1 MGVPRTVA
9 GEASS
14 LCRGGCDRGN
24 IEQAGKAPV
33 TFLPEVCGHVR
44 GFAPA
49 ELRLVLAAFAG
60 HGQALWLRPNKD
72 DGYEDMPEA
81 AVTLQ
86 DLVLQ
91 LLVGGS
97 RLGNPQQLLETGEA
111 VSMHAPCT
119 SRLASEFWVVFA
131 ERVTRLA
138 GSESLEGQQMAW
150 VFSTCARW
158 TRRCSAVVSPSWGH
172 MIRTIGGRLA
182 EPENLSK
189 LELPEVVALAKD
201 AAHLGEPQ
209 PRLAAAV
216 GRRVGLPESRGRD
229 RGMHDL
235 SPQDLIDLIGAAGS
249 LGGRLHM
256 MTRAFSN
263 QLEPRMPELP
273 TSSLAQLCSHLGALN
288 MFPQHLAATLENV
301 LAERLNQEP
310 LEASSALK
318 LLRAFGRLRWRAPG
332 VLGPV
337 LACLKKPASMDALGG
352 AALGSL
358 LYELYRLDI
367 WDEAAASAVCQRLRG
382 PPLDSDLGDPRNDA
396 LHMVSSLPC
405 KTAANVLLAMSYFA
419 VPDKDLHR
427 RLVQE
432 LLRAKDLPQEA
443 MYQVKTFEMAIRLG
457 HAAVSLQDLGG
468 LAARWLFSVRGAAG
482 APELRGESAFAD
494 EVSQVARNISWHH
507 RAEVEVGPY
516 MLDFAAVSTDGH
528 DQENPPDGWDENK
541 PGRSLARY
549 CVAVEADGPTH
560 FYRPHGKP
568 WHWTST
574 SKLRHRLLSAMR
586 IRVAHVPFFDWL
598 QLEGLAQKEAYLTE
612 LLLKVHSSPFPSLK
626 LEAPAGL
633 LVRRKL
639 ALGSD
644 VQAAP
649 PLLVQSIDTDLT
661 DLPSSTEAPSGA
673 LAETQRV
680 KEKHSET
687 NPDYKYCADEEV
699 PCPKQEG
706 DGPAVPL
713 AAQESKEK
721 LSPHQPDLTVPSD
734 LQSFF
739 AVVPGPRNSLTSTAP
754 LFVSG
759 STAGSTYNA
768 NISST
773 WVRPALSPKPA
784 CPAKPSSGPPQD
796 SRQHSSAQPSSA
808 QPQPGAAQPAASV
821 RLPEAKSKS
830 KALPGSTAVRWS
842 PTSSAPPPPPRLPP
856 PPPPPLP
863 PPPPPPAR
871 KYVLDALNIL
881 NYRNEAGDGPLE
893 WDLLD
898 LASNHFKRRGH
909 DIYIFC
915 PKLSRSQSN
924 ADAMSSLHRR
934 FGSKSVVT
942 TPSGKDDDSFMLSFA
957 KLMCEKGIEA
967 RIVTND
973 RFRDFI
979 QQGVVTESEAD
990 KLTVKYCFAAG
1001 YFVPEDEYGT
1011 RRTCAEPAEPPNASA
1026 VGAERTRGSYI
1037 RRKVTMRKHY
1047 DDRLPVQHQ
1056 GPPGRGRLFSEAFQ
1070 WIDTWLD
1077 ELKGSCWYLVL
1088 AFLPQSPG
1096 LESLD
1101 ACPSGTAECYAR
1113 VTDDPYE
1120 EDLFLLQHS
1129 AAVREADEIN
1139 ASKAALQ
1146 TLSPEPGS
1154 TEAGPLVRLLHL
1166 ISSIRHRAAARWGW
1180 GSSDP
1185 KPPTPEEA
1193 CTSGLFFKY
1202 SDVKLEE
1209 NLEATFSLHSHGADC
1224 SSKSAFGPNECC
1236 LQFGTDIGVTIQA
1249 VLPQNLTQNAVMHTR
1264 VSAWY
1269 GWIPLWD
1276 SMSCKICGEPCRAC
1290 PSISQYLPSL
1300 FPCEPTP
1307 MPDCPIP
1314 AGSVTNSANV
1324 TLPLDVQQKAKGS
1337 KDLIKKEASAQDSR
1351 RPEAQRVREAETKQ
1365 KRVDE
1370 HMRSCETWT
1379 LSRTYIGFTMDPRR
1393 RLRQHNGE
1401 IKGVDKNVRVLLEML
1416 QAIPYNRI
1424 PLRVHFLEESLWT
1437 GLENLFGAALPNHL
1451 TLTHG
1456 SFDDLQG
1463 LCKQRLTMVM
1473 PPAGSECVKC
1483 SELLK
1488 PGDLV
1493 VHCPHCECLMHLS
1506 CAATVFT
1513 GTSKKL
1519 MPDDPAD
1526 CLKCSVSM
1534 DWLVLLR
1541 NQRVLRSAAADECE
1555 EENEEEEDDDGN
1567 YAEDH
1572 GDDDGDGDDD
1582 GSDDDE
1588 EREPKVSI
1596 GSSEAEVT
1604 KVLFRRGDSD
1614 MQAFE
1619 PSSSQMDRVDS
1630 SLPSLS
1636 SSPPGKSQKQTP
1648 VDRRRGKRAA
1658 LPRCDGDGGD
1668 REPSEVGSFND
1679 QKTQRTPLKKAR
1691 TRTPPGA
1698 AVCADAAASSS
1709 GTASATNSPKVDRCD
1724 AYASSK
1730 LAGASASLRQRL
1742 AQRTGDGSA
1751 FSI

>member
-1 MGVPRTVA
+1 
-9 GEASS
+9 
-14 LCRGGCDRGN
+14 
-24 IEQAGKAPV
+24 
-33 TFLPEVCGHVR
+33 
-44 GFAPA
+44 
-49 ELRLVLAAFAG
+49 
-60 HGQALWLRPNKD
+60 
-72 DGYEDMPEA
+72 
-81 AVTLQ
+81 
-86 DLVLQ
+86 
-91 LLVGGS
+91 
-97 RLGNPQQLLETGEA
+97 
-111 VSMHAPCT
+111 
-119 SRLASEFWVVFA
+119 
-131 ERVTRLA
+131 
-138 GSESLEGQQMAW
+138 
-150 VFSTCARW
+150 
-158 TRRCSAVVSPSWGH
+158 
-172 MIRTIGGRLA
+172 
-182 EPENLSK
+182 
-189 LELPEVVALAKD
+189 
-201 AAHLGEPQ
+201 
-209 PRLAAAV
+209 
-216 GRRVGLPESRGRD
+216 
-229 RGMHDL
+229 
-235 SPQDLIDLIGAAGS
+235 
-249 LGGRLHM
+249 
-256 MTRAFSN
+256 
-263 QLEPRMPELP
+263 
-273 TSSLAQLCSHLGALN
+273 
-288 MFPQHLAATLENV
+288 
-301 LAERLNQEP
+301 
-310 LEASSALK
+310 
-318 LLRAFGRLRWRAPG
+318 
-332 VLGPV
+332 
-337 LACLKKPASMDALGG
+337 
-352 AALGSL
+352 
-358 LYELYRLDI
+358 
-367 WDEAAASAVCQRLRG
+367 
-382 PPLDSDLGDPRNDA
+382 
-396 LHMVSSLPC
+396 
-405 KTAANVLLAMSYFA
+405 
-419 VPDKDLHR
+419 
-427 RLVQE
+427 
-432 LLRAKDLPQEA
+432 

-626 LEAPAGL
+626 LEAPAGSL
-633 LVRRKL
+633 DVQFGCSRHRSSAAMKRRKL

-687 NPDYKYCADEEV
+687 NPDYKYCADEE
-699 PCPKQEG
+699 
-706 DGPAVPL
+706 
-713 AAQESKEK
+713 ESKEK
-721 LSPHQPDLTVPSD
+721 LSPHQPDLT
-734 LQSFF
+734 
-739 AVVPGPRNSLTSTAP
+739 
-754 LFVSG
+754 
-759 STAGSTYNA
+759 
-768 NISST
+768 
-773 WVRPALSPKPA
+773 
-784 CPAKPSSGPPQD
+784 
-796 SRQHSSAQPSSA
+796 
-808 QPQPGAAQPAASV
+808 
-821 RLPEAKSKS
+821 
-830 KALPGSTAVRWS
+830 
-842 PTSSAPPPPPRLPP
+842 
-856 PPPPPLP
+856 
-863 PPPPPPAR
+863 
-871 KYVLDALNIL
+871 
-881 NYRNEAGDGPLE
+881 AGDGPLE

-898 LASNHFKRRGH
+898 LASNHFK
-909 DIYIFC
+909 
-915 PKLSRSQSN
+915 
-924 ADAMSSLHRR
+924 RR

-957 KLMCEKGIEA
+957 
-967 RIVTND
+967 
-973 RFRDFI
+973 FRDFI

-1001 YFVPEDEYGT
+1001 YFDEYGT

-1077 ELKGSCWYLVL
+1077 ELKAFWGYLVL

-1129 AAVREADEIN
+1129 AVREADEIN

-1154 TEAGPLVRLLHL
+1154 TEGPLVRLLHL

-1416 QAIPYNRI
+1416 QAIPYN
-1424 PLRVHFLEESLWT
+1424 
-1437 GLENLFGAALPNHL
+1437 
-1451 TLTHG
+1451 
-1456 SFDDLQG
+1456 
-1463 LCKQRLTMVM
+1463 
-1473 PPAGSECVKC
+1473 
-1483 SELLK
+1483 
-1488 PGDLV
+1488 
-1493 VHCPHCECLMHLS
+1493 
-1506 CAATVFT
+1506 
-1513 GTSKKL
+1513 
-1519 MPDDPAD
+1519 
-1526 CLKCSVSM
+1526 
-1534 DWLVLLR
+1534 
-1541 NQRVLRSAAADECE
+1541 
-1555 EENEEEEDDDGN
+1555 
-1567 YAEDH
+1567 
-1572 GDDDGDGDDD
+1572 
-1582 GSDDDE
+1582 
-1588 EREPKVSI
+1588 
-1596 GSSEAEVT
+1596 
-1604 KVLFRRGDSD
+1604 
-1614 MQAFE
+1614 
-1619 PSSSQMDRVDS
+1619 
-1630 SLPSLS
+1630 
-1636 SSPPGKSQKQTP
+1636 
-1648 VDRRRGKRAA
+1648 
-1658 LPRCDGDGGD
+1658 
-1668 REPSEVGSFND
+1668 
-1679 QKTQRTPLKKAR
+1679 
-1691 TRTPPGA
+1691 
-1698 AVCADAAASSS
+1698 
-1709 GTASATNSPKVDRCD
+1709 
-1724 AYASSK
+1724 
-1730 LAGASASLRQRL
+1730 
-1742 AQRTGDGSA
+1742 
-1751 FSI
+1751 